1 MDPKKAV
8 ETLSKQYKRQNDYIK
23 DNYKRVSV
31 TIPNKIYDM
40 LLDKNPDIKL
50 NGYIN
55 DLIKADLEA
64 VEHPEV
70 ISEQKQQENNFS
82 MNPPAAEDNIPDCFK

>member
-31 TIPNKIYDM
+31 TIPKKTYNT
-40 LLDKNPDIKL
+40 LLEKKPDIKL

-64 VEHPEV
+64 LETTEV
-70 ISEQKQQENNFS
+70 VREQADQED
-82 MNPPAAEDNIPDCFK
+82 ELPDCFK